1 MPVSNDIFDLIKGMN
16 RKEKSFFRRYL
27 LLHSAGKNGVMLKI
41 YKELTDYGSVNDKY
55 DETKFKKR
63 FKPEEIKHFPVVKN
77 KLYNLLLKSLNE
89 YSEEMANEP
98 KVKNLIEQSDIL
110 FSRSLLKQ
118 SQNALRRARKIA
130 VENEMFLYIHTILT
144 KERTLARYMLSAVD
158 YESEIERI
166 SAEINQNLEKLK
178 NASDMNDLGNRFTL
192 MLQKYPTSM
201 PRDAAALNETKKI
214 IEHPMLQDES
224 LMLSDSTRK
233 RFYNLK
239 IVACEWR
246 KDYISSLSYAKKY
259 AEIVEGE
266 VKRGKTTIHEFIVS
280 LYSLLVQ
287 SVRAGDF
294 PEYEKAFGKMDKIPV
309 SFKNFSER
317 DKTEINYYKGISI
330 FSVSADGRYPEW
342 GNAMLKEAEES
353 SGFYERTLGTQQK
366 IIWYFVIA
374 RFCYFK
380 NNFEQCG
387 RWLNR
392 LISMPN
398 VDLSQDYQ
406 CYARIMNIIVA
417 YESGNPDLIEHALR
431 KALYFLTKRNKVYS
445 YEKIILNYIRQAFR
459 VKTEREIT
467 EMLEF
472 MYRDLSGIQKDPFE
486 TNAFDAFNIMPWL
499 EVKIRKSL

>member
-41 YKELTDYGSVNDKY
+41 YKELTDYCSVNDKY

-63 FKPEEIKHFPVVKN
+63 FKPEEVKHFPVVKN

-130 VENEMFLYIHTILT
+130 VQNEMFLYIHTILI
-144 KERTLARYMLSAVD
+144 KEGTLARYMLSAVD

-192 MLQKYPTSM
+192 FMQKYPTSM

-214 IEHPMLQDES
+214 LEHPLLQNE
-224 LMLSDSTRK
+224 LLILSDSTRK

-239 IVACEWR
+239 IVACEWE

-259 AEIVEGE
+259 SGLIENELADNKASVHEYIVA
-266 VKRGKTTIHEFIVS
+266 F
-280 LYSLLVQ
+280 YSLLVQ
-287 SVRAGDF
+287 SVRAGDYK
-294 PEYEKAFGKMDKIPV
+294 EYEKAFEKLNKLPERA
-309 SFKNFSER
+309 KNFTER
-317 DKTEINYYKGISI
+317 DRTEVNYYIGLSVFSI
-330 FSVSADGRYPEW
+330 AADGKYPEW
-342 GNAMLKEAEES
+342 GNSALKDAEEN
-353 SGFYERTLGTQQK
+353 SGFYERTLNSQQK

-374 RFCYFK
+374 RYCYFK
-380 NNFEQCG
+380 TDYAYCG
-387 RWLNR
+387 KWLNK

-398 VDLSQDYQ
+398 IDLSQDYQ

-417 YESGNPDLIEHALR
+417 YESGNPDLIEHAMR
-431 KALYFLTKRNKVYS
+431 KAFYFLTKRNKVYN
-445 YEKIILNYIRQAFR
+445 YERIILGCIRQAFR
-459 VKTEREIT
+459 VKTESEIT
-467 EMLEF
+467 EMLEL
-472 MYRDLSGIQKDPFE
+472 MHRDLSKIQKDPFE
-486 TNAFDAFNIMPWL
+486 QNAFDAFNIMYWL
-499 EVKIRKSL
+499 ERKIKK